1 MSESAKICHVDCA
14 VVHAVKHI
22 YFSEARREITISVLH
37 FSFRGRHS
45 GKGPAAVSNQSG
57 VVTHWKTDDVAQP
70 TLLLAN
76 LYFVRKGKLY
86 GANHLIGEK
95 IPFHHFKTGICKM
108 HVIVGRAA
116 LLTNG
121 VLGTQCLFLS
131 DIHRE

>member
-14 VVHAVKHI
+14 VVHTEQHI
-22 YFSEARREITISVLH
+22 YFSEVRREITISALH

-70 TLLLAN
+70 TPLLAN
-76 LYFVRKGKLY
+76 LYFRKGKLY
-86 GANHLIGEK
+86 IADHLIGEK

-116 LLTNG
+116 LLSDG
-121 VLGTQCLFLS
+121 VLGAQCLFLS